1 MCLDLRDSSL
11 ALARLVLC
19 SQVPFPAPAPLLLVS
34 TKCSSVLSSQIKR
47 PIATGTSSRW
57 ARQGTDRTGTPSDLG
72 RPRPAWFH
80 SRASLFLFFLDN
92 RPPTPDKRHL
102 PVRNCPASFLF
113 SVLFFKYLCLPGP
126 AIAFSCG
133 YSIFTLNL
141 ILVLL
146 ASSST

>member
-1 MCLDLRDSSL
+1 M

-113 SVLFFKYLCLPGP
+113 SVLFFKYLCLLR
-126 AIAFSCG
+126 ARNC
-133 YSIFTLNL
+133 
-141 ILVLL
+141 VLL
-146 ASSST
+146 RILDIHSEFDSCPSCIIVHMKLCITRC